1 MSISTRA
8 DSQASAAQSP
18 TELFKLNGAGRVSR
32 GWPEILPSKL
42 KVTPQ
47 VQGISSNSKLPIDFI

>member
-18 TELFKLNGAGRVSR
+18 TELSKLSGAGRVSR

-42 KVTPQ
+42 KVIPQ
-47 VQGISSNSKLPIDFI
+47 V